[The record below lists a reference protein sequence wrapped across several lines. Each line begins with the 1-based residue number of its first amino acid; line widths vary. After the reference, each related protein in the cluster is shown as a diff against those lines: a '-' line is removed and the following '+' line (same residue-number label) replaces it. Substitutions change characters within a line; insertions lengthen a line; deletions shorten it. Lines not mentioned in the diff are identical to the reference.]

1 MDTGLHTT
9 VTKGIEE
16 RKVLKMSYL
25 EENCPIMG
33 RVCNPNNCAFYDLD
47 KHYCLLVNA
56 VNPDSNTSLF
66 WQMKRIANC
75 LTRLE
80 HEGKL

>member
-1 MDTGLHTT
+1 MDTGLQ
-9 VTKGIEE
+9 VAAMKGIEE

-25 EENCPIMG
+25 EEICPIMG

-56 VNPDSNTSLF
+56 VNPTSTTSLTALL
-66 WQMKRIANC
+66 KRIGST
-75 LTRLE
+75 LDRME
-80 HEGKL
+80 YEG